1 MFELKLWTYILEEGE
16 KEGLIS
22 PFIAPI
28 RGRDIDELEFMVT
41 LVPEAVQVSPE
52 GREQE
57 TAVVENSAG
66 KETTR

>member
-1 MFELKLWTYILEEGE
+1 MELKLCTYKLEEGE

-22 PFIAPI
+22 PLIAPI
-28 RGRDIDELEFMVT
+28 RGSDIDELEFMVT
-41 LVPEAVQVSPE
+41 LDPEVVQVSPE